1 LKNVLSA
8 SFIREFL
15 PRLQESVLRT
25 LLGFSVA
32 DIRRE
37 DKVSFYEVGG
47 YLYDLLGLVME
58 ESKIEELFENFN
70 LDVALKSFLSNSLE
84 RRLRGIK
91 YMRRMVAR
99 TEIKE
104 EKSFGLSNLW
114 KVKEE
119 KEKDKE
125 FEDKKPMDPK
135 YDTVTTTTTKKT
147 LALLSVPF

>member
-1 LKNVLSA
+1 
-8 SFIREFL
+8 
-15 PRLQESVLRT
+15 
-25 LLGFSVA
+25 
-32 DIRRE
+32 
-37 DKVSFYEVGG
+37 
-47 YLYDLLGLVME
+47 ME